1 MKTNNTNGYVFD
13 ATEALSPLFNNP
25 VGVIG
30 YASEDEV
37 LSEDVI
43 RDIFQKLSEKLNPRP
58 DSSQRI
64 YKLPS
69 AYVSPPHLVSNM
81 SSHKGCFPEAIHRN
95 GKTTTVIWN
104 DGTHTV
110 VNLRDD
116 NDDSPYT
123 AFAYALCK
131 KIYGCGMK
139 GIIRMVEDV
148 HTDFIRERREAE
160 KAKRREEQEARH
172 QANLAKKAAEENAK
186 KIGFVYPAPASCPT
200 CLP

>member
-1 MKTNNTNGYVFD
+1 MTTNNTNGYAFD
-13 ATEALSPLFNNP
+13 ATEALSPLFNIP

-37 LSEDVI
+37 LSEDVV
-43 RDIFQKLSEKLNPRP
+43 RDIFQKLSETMAISSGSRPRA
-58 DSSQRI
+58 D
-64 YKLPS
+64 KLPLYTP
-69 AYVSPPHLVSNM
+69 AKY
-81 SSHKGCFPEAIHRN
+81 FPEAIHRN

-131 KIYGCGMK
+131 KIYDCGMK

-172 QANLAKKAAEENAK
+172 QANLAKKAAEEYAK
-186 KIGFVYPAPASCPT
+186 KIGFADPAPASCPT
-200 CLP
+200 CLL